1 MFGFFLS
8 FVADMFRVSLVVLVP
23 IEALLC
29 RSEVGGFCSANGL
42 VEQER
47 FAHVFDFRNRAAQV
61 ERF

>member
-1 MFGFFLS
+1 
-8 FVADMFRVSLVVLVP
+8 MFRVSLVVLVP

-47 FAHVFDFRNRAAQV
+47 FAHVFDFRNCAAQV
-61 ERF
+61 EGF

>member
-23 IEALLC
+23 IEALMC
-29 RSEVGGFCSANGL
+29 RSEWVFCSANGL

-47 FAHVFDFRNRAAQV
+47 FAHIFDFRNRAAQV
-61 ERF
+61 EGF